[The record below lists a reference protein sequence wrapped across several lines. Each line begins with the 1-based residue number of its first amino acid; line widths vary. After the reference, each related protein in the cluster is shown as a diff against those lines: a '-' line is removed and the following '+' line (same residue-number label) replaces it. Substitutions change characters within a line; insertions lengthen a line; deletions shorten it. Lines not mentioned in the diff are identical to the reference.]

1 MSKPMKAYQVREDS
15 EGRFVIAFATNG
27 ATARREGAS
36 ELHTDFEGIE
46 SCRRAPQFDRYA
58 PGPVPTSALLAD
70 GWWFECQHCGI
81 TFNAE
86 GRYGEEAGS
95 RDDEFQPIEDG
106 KANYCSPTCK
116 MQHWAEKR
124 QRTACQLAAIEA
136 VLTHWPMA
144 TGVTADECSKPWPS
158 RDYEMRAQFTLPCVR
173 YPVNWVPGAGEVFVS
188 QCDAEEFKR
197 LYGKKQE
204 AA

>member
-1 MSKPMKAYQVREDS
+1 MNNPMKAYQVRDRS
-15 EGRFVIAFATNG
+15 EGYCTISFATNG

-36 ELHTDFEGIE
+36 ELGRSFEEVE
-46 SCRRAPQFDRYA
+46 SCARAPWADQYA
-58 PGPVPTSALLAD
+58 PGPVPLQAYLAN
-70 GWWFECQHCGI
+70 GWWFECSHCGVR
-81 TFNAE
+81 FDE
-86 GRYGEEAGS
+86 DGRHGDGDDD
-95 RDDEFQPIEDG
+95 RNDEFQPIEDG
-106 KANYCSPTCK
+106 KAKYCSPTCK
-116 MQHWAEKR
+116 MEHWAEKR
-124 QRTACQLAAIEA
+124 QRTSRQLAAIEA

-188 QCDAEEFKR
+188 QCDAEDFKR
-197 LYGKKQE
+197 LYGRPE